1 MKGCIGK
8 NLAETRIFLFLAN
21 ILQKFTVL
29 PVGKLPDGDVRNYK
43 LVGILRPPSVSAKF
57 IRRQ

>member
-8 NLAETRIFLFLAN
+8 NFAETRIFLFLAN
-21 ILQKFTVL
+21 ILQKFIVL
-29 PVGKLPDGDVRNYK
+29 PVGKLPDRDVKNYK
-43 LVGILRPPSVSAKF
+43 WVAVLKPPSVSAKF